1 MCELLLR
8 CGLAATV
15 SEAARAAKDDPRQ
28 DEEHVAVLERLAGAA
43 SALSQRIADVAASAA
58 SRGVDAAFEAY
69 RREVLSGV
77 LGGDGGAGVAPPP
90 GTDVPYGRF
99 DPRFWRIHAPST
111 MEEEDFSVVRVLL
124 RLLDPSASSSVPT
137 LRLACHDLGQ
147 FAMHHP
153 HGRSVLRQLECYG
166 AVAQLLAHADDG
178 VRRSALLCTQKIML
192 SRDARDRLAAATST
206 V

>member
-1 MCELLLR
+1 M
-8 CGLAATV
+8 ATAPWSTV
-15 SEAARAAKDDPRQ
+15 PVL
-28 DEEHVAVLERLAGAA
+28 VAVIRVSDAPAG
-43 SALSQRIADVAASAA
+43 SA
-58 SRGVDAAFEAY
+58 E
-69 RREVLSGV
+69 
-77 LGGDGGAGVAPPP
+77 GGA
-90 GTDVPYGRF
+90 D
-99 DPRFWRIHAPST
+99 APST

>member
-1 MCELLLR
+1 MLRHASGDVARARQRRRDRRNLAVSRRLRAGPGGAGERGELL
-8 CGLAATV
+8 
-15 SEAARAAKDDPRQ
+15 E
-28 DEEHVAVLERLAGAA
+28 
-43 SALSQRIADVAASAA
+43 
-58 SRGVDAAFEAY
+58 AFEAY